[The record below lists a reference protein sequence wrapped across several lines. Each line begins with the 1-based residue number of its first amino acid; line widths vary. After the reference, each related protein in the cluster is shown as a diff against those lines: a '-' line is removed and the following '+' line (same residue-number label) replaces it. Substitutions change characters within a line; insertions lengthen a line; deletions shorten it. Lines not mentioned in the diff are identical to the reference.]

1 MKPKKK
7 KKNQVNANNKNSNHK
22 DWVLQ
27 GGKTLENTDT
37 YSVLRFFNRL
47 KEPGCKSLILLNL
60 KSLETKKINI
70 LRSKKEVYVIA
81 VSMVFYAHS
90 FVMY

>member
-7 KKNQVNANNKNSNHK
+7 KKNQANGNNSNHR

-27 GGKTLENTDT
+27 GGKTLENIDT
-37 YSVLRFFNRL
+37 HSVLRFFNRL

-60 KSLETKKINI
+60 KSLETKKKKF
-70 LRSKKEVYVIA
+70 LDQQKEVHVIA